1 MTVGERIVR
10 LRKERNINQSE
21 LAKMMDVSRQAVSK
35 WENDLTAP
43 DTLRLIQLAD
53 ALNTDVEYLATGK
66 KAELKTKKEV
76 IIQEKPIEV
85 VVEKIVEKPV
95 IIEKTIEVPTI
106 MERVI
111 ETPVYKGVIRKECV
125 RYPLEY
131 VILALVSFVFVSFF
145 IIFASN
151 DIELHCYLMQR

>member
-95 IIEKTIEVPTI
+95 IIEKTVEVPTI

-111 ETPVYKGVIRKECV
+111 EKPVYKRVIRKKYV
-125 RYPLEY
+125 RNPLEY
-131 VILALVSFVFVSFF
+131 VILALVSFVFGIVFG
-145 IIFASN
+145 
-151 DIELHCYLMQR
+151 LLL